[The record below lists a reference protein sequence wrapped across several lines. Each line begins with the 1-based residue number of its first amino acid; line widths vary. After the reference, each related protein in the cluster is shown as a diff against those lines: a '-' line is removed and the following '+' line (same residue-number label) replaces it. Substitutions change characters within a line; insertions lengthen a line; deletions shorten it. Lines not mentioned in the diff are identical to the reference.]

1 MRCKGHVR
9 TRSHP
14 EGSIAE
20 SYLFDESLT
29 FCSRYLHG
37 ETRFNRKKRNDDGL
51 NVDLI
56 NTTPFFHKTWLQAH
70 IYVLFNYDH
79 IEPYLK

>member
-37 ETRFNRKKRNDDGL
+37 ETRFNRKKEMMMAWM
-51 NVDLI
+51 LI
-56 NTTPFFHKTWLQAH
+56 
-70 IYVLFNYDH
+70 
-79 IEPYLK
+79 

>member
-14 EGSIAE
+14 EGSITE

-29 FCSRYLHG
+29 FCSRYLPG
-37 ETRFNRKKRNDDGL
+37 EARFNRKKEMMMAWM
-51 NVDLI
+51 LI
-56 NTTPFFHKTWLQAH
+56 
-70 IYVLFNYDH
+70 
-79 IEPYLK
+79 